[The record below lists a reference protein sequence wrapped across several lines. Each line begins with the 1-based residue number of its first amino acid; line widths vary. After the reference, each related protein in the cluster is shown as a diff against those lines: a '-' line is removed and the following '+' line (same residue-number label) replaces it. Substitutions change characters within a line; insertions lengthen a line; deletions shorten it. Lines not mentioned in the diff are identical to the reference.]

1 MALDNTIVWIFSPDL
16 GESHELADYGHTT
29 HDNKITRPSGER
41 FDPNDVTLDELRR
54 AVSQYHKLTG
64 PQVLELGSIERVA
77 IDPAWNDK
85 AVEIIIMIRDDLA
98 GANETRLPARARNRL
113 RSLRAGNPNVGESRP

>member
-29 HDNKITRPSGER
+29 HDNKLTRPANTR
-41 FDPNDVTLDELRR
+41 FDPGDATLDELRR
-54 AVSQYHKLTG
+54 AVSQYHKLSG
-64 PQVLELGSIERVA
+64 AQVLDLEAIERVA
-77 IDPAWNDK
+77 ISPTWSDK
-85 AVEIIIMIRDDLA
+85 AGEIIIMIRKDFT

-113 RSLRAGNPNVGESRP
+113 RSLRAGDPNVGKTRP

>member
-16 GESHELADYGHTT
+16 GETNELGDYGHTT
-29 HDNKITRPSGER
+29 HDNKITRPAGER

-64 PQVLELGSIERVA
+64 AQVLELGSIERVA

-113 RSLRAGNPNVGESRP
+113 RSLRTGNPNVGEARP